1 MVQNLEKNSDLLT
14 YQSNTNTA
22 ANLENIGTYTEIE
35 KLKFVSFKSLNYLF
49 YSLQTKRK
57 INKVGL
63 TSAGK
68 F

>member
-14 YQSNTNTA
+14 YQSNTNTT
-22 ANLENIGTYTEIE
+22 ANLEHIGTYTGIE

-57 INKVGL
+57 TNKVGL

>member
-14 YQSNTNTA
+14 YQSNTSTT
-22 ANLENIGTYTEIE
+22 ANLEYIGTYTGIE